1 MDNGKI
7 NNLARRMAR
16 REVRRKWSKLVA
28 CHPQTLLPSHPI
40 PSFLP
45 SSLSLLF
52 PFRVI
57 TQNFQKRTSTSFFPS
72 PLIVPTPFSPYFFSF
87 TLRYLEKRNPAFRL
101 YLLRGGGG
109 GGGKFFILLS
119 ALLHFF
125 PPFPSSS
132 PLLFLLRNLL
142 ASCSTFPL

>member
-1 MDNGKI
+1 M
-7 NNLARRMAR
+7 
-16 REVRRKWSKLVA
+16 V
-28 CHPQTLLPSHPI
+28 QTCCMPPTDASPFSS

-101 YLLRGGGG
+101 YLLRGGEG

>member
-1 MDNGKI
+1 MKGS
-7 NNLARRMAR
+7 
-16 REVRRKWSKLVA
+16 SKKMV
-28 CHPQTLLPSHPI
+28 QTCCMPPTDASPFSSHP
-40 PSFLP
+40 FLP

-101 YLLRGGGG
+101 YLLRGGEG